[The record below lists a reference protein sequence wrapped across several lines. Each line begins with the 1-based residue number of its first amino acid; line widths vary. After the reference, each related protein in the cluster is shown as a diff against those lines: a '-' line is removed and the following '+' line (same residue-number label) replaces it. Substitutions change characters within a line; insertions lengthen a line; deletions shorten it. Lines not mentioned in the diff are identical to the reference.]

1 MSLNPGFGSGKS
13 LDLDPGSMNLSP
25 PTSVADPFFK
35 VKNRGSGR
43 PTNIWILRIRNRNTD
58 ILAASYLRYVS
69 PTCPALLAMATLE
82 ASTWR
87 IGGCWRL
94 LLLIF
99 LTANLR
105 PAQGI
110 MPSTLRQNQMVCH
123 WLLLLIVLTDILR
136 PQH

>member
-1 MSLNPGFGSGKS
+1 LEDRR
-13 LDLDPGSMNLSP
+13 LLEAAATAHQHLEDWRLLEAAATAHQYLEDWRLLEA
-25 PTSVADPFFK
+25 AD
-35 VKNRGSGR
+35 
-43 PTNIWILRIRNRNTD
+43 TN
-58 ILAASYLRYVS
+58 YLRYVT

-94 LLLIF
+94 LLLLLLLIF

-110 MPSTLRQNQMVCH
+110 MPSTLRQNQ
-123 WLLLLIVLTDILR
+123 IVYHELVVK
-136 PQH
+136 Q

>member
-1 MSLNPGFGSGKS
+1 MDPDADPGGPKTYGSYGSGS
-13 LDLDPGSMNLSP
+13 ATLP
-25 PTSVADPFFK
+25 PTLMYF
-35 VKNRGSGR
+35 GC
-43 PTNIWILRIRNRNTD
+43 
-58 ILAASYLRYVS
+58 LATYVT

-94 LLLIF
+94 QLLIF

-110 MPSTLRQNQMVCH
+110 MPSTLRQNQVVYH
-123 WLLLLIVLTDILR
+123 WLLLLIVLTANLTAAQGIM
-136 PQH
+136 PSAV